1 MRFVL
6 LAAVAPL
13 VLFGVEAAPVVAE
26 DNAAA
31 AVEAVKAPE
40 PVTVENAPPEPAQT
54 ETETAQPEEETAS
67 APLSEEEERHMMI
80 EEYATEVGMDVASSM
95 EPVYLKD
102 TVYVPTLNWV
112 AATNEKG
119 EEMSPEEFEEAEA
132 ETEEHVDIDPEPQEE
147 EAETAEDRHLLGYR
161 PQPFRPGNYNPPG
174 LRGGLGYT
182 PNPPGPRGGRGYG
195 YGPNPPGPRGG
206 IGVGRG
212 RFRGLYRPQPFRPG
226 NYNPPGLR
234 GGLGYT
240 PNPPGPRG
248 GRGYG
253 YGPNPPGPRGGIG
266 VGRGRFRGLQAF
278 RYNPPGPRGGIG
290 RTPNPPGPV
299 GGRGYGYGPNPPGP
313 VGGVGVG
320 RRRGLQGDE
329 GESFD
334 DVNPE
339 EEGQMTDEEIAA
351 IEEEAMDLENSLKP
365 IFLEDRV
372 LVPEISWSPVGNPN
386 EKISQDQ
393 FAEMIADVEAKA
405 IAAEEANAP
414 QLRM

>member
-1 MRFVL
+1 VGKNKRMRFVL

-212 RFRGLYRPQPFRPG
+212 RFRGL
-226 NYNPPGLR
+226 
-234 GGLGYT
+234 
-240 PNPPGPRG
+240 
-248 GRGYG
+248 
-253 YGPNPPGPRGGIG
+253 
-266 VGRGRFRGLQAF
+266 QAF